1 MRGSR
6 VARPDID
13 MLRQVKTL
21 AGGGPGV
28 LFDWQEASPEPA
40 DFASRGR
47 GPAVRT
53 CCANDLVARC
63 TVRWKRSE
71 RRLWSMGFG
80 DSDEVL
86 AMTSKRAVSS
96 HAGPPIRWSG

>member
-6 VARPDID
+6 VASSDID
-13 MLRQVKTL
+13 MLRHVRTL
-21 AGGGPGV
+21 AGVGPGA
-28 LFDWQEASPEPA
+28 LFDWQEASPELA
-40 DFASRGR
+40 DFVSRGR

-53 CCANDLVARC
+53 CCGKDLAASC
-63 TVRWKRSE
+63 TVRWKRSA
-71 RRLWSMGFG
+71 RRPWSMGFG

-96 HAGPPIRWSG
+96 HAGPPI